1 MKKKFSILYLL
12 GLFAIMQLAAQT
24 PNAFNYQA
32 VVRSTQGVVLKNQ
45 SVNVR
50 FTLHTSTATG
60 TTVFTETQTAITTD
74 SGLISLQIGNG
85 TPGTGSLGLG
95 EIDWTTGIYFM
106 QVEIDNGNG
115 YNTLSTQQLLSIP
128 YAKYA
133 QAAGSVRIKSP
144 DGSFWNVTISNTGAI
159 SATKVQ

>member
-1 MKKKFSILYLL
+1 MKKKFSFLFVLSLL
-12 GLFAIMQLAAQT
+12 VGLQLVAQT

-32 VVRSTQGVVLKNQ
+32 IIKNTQGVVLKNQ
-45 SVNVR
+45 SVSVR
-50 FTLHTSTATG
+50 FTLHSLTATG
-60 TTVFTETQTAITTD
+60 TTVFTETQTTTTTD
-74 SGLISLQIGNG
+74 NGLISLQIGNG

-106 QVEIDNGNG
+106 QVEINNGSG

-133 QAAGSVRIKSP
+133 QSAGNVIISSP
-144 DGSFWNVTISNTGAI
+144 DGSKWKVTISDTGTIAT
-159 SATKVQ
+159 TKVQ

>member
-1 MKKKFSILYLL
+1 MKKKFSFLFLL
-12 GLFAIMQLAAQT
+12 GLLATMQLAAQA

-32 VVRSTQGVVLKNQ
+32 LVRNTQGAVLKSQ

-50 FTLHTSTATG
+50 FTLHKSAADG
-60 TTVFTETQTAITTD
+60 TTVFTETQAATTTD

-85 TPGTGSLGLG
+85 TPGIGSFGLG

-106 QVEIDNGNG
+106 QVEIDNGSG

-133 QAAGSVRIKSP
+133 QAAGNVRIKSP
-144 DGSFWNVTISNTGAI
+144 DGTIWNVTIGNDGKIAT
-159 SATKVQ
+159 TKVQ